1 MNVQGYLEVVAGGMS
16 ADDFVA
22 AHTHFVLVQVEGQ
35 PGGGSDEAAV
45 TERLDSAFIRRQ
57 AAGSRDAQV
66 FELKGATDGAPVLV
80 GRAPQC
86 DITIEHVSVSKEH
99 ARFQFA
105 GDELKL
111 EDLGSTNGTLLN
123 NRRLQA
129 NVVTNVLP
137 DDGLRFGKATG
148 FHLMN
153 PQGFYQ
159 YLQLLRRFGL

>member
-1 MNVQGYLEVVAGGMS
+1 MS

-22 AHTHFVLVQVEGQ
+22 AHSSYVLVQVEGQ

-57 AAGSRDAQV
+57 AAGSRDARV
-66 FELKGATDGAPVLV
+66 FELRGASVLV

-99 ARFQFA
+99 ARFRFE
-105 GDELKL
+105 GDALKL

-123 NRRLQA
+123 NRRLEA